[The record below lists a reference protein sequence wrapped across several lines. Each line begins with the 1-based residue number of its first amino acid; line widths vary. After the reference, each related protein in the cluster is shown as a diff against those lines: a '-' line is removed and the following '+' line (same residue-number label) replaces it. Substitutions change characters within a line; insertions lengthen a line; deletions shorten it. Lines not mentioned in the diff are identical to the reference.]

1 MKLFFYAL
9 FLTLVSLTAAE
20 STETTPAVSELTL
33 PSLEFEIL
41 DQSLFIEQM
50 VTARARFEAAST
62 PEIVWPENTEGLRI
76 IDARIEQIGAT
87 DSTNYEA
94 RLTVLPIRPGI
105 QTIPALTIQIG
116 TATRATSAKQITVS
130 APRQAEEIQLRF
142 KPAKT
147 QVYLGEP
154 LRLEVTWTSALPLDA
169 LRELEFNPAFF
180 HDPAVEVVAPRATGP
195 EDEQLGLPV
204 GGRRII
210 ANNPHDPKNN
220 NRTLGSVTFPLFLRI
235 NEAGTFEIPATR
247 IQCARLLDK
256 GAGFT
261 SYAAF
266 FNNSFFE
273 APERSAHY
281 EKLYGLSSPLSI
293 EVLPLPEEGRR
304 ASFSGLFAPLS
315 VTTEITPTEAKVGQ
329 VMELRLRLQSPA
341 ASDFLALPPLTQ
353 VPALRHRF
361 WISPDTSTLWH
372 PDGREFITRF
382 RPLTTEVTA
391 FPPLEFQYFN
401 PAQGRY
407 ELLQTKTIPLT
418 IAPNEGQTHFAV
430 RSIPGAA
437 SAIES
442 NATGIWHNVTAN
454 PMNNALDQLTQI
466 LVGGFWFWLLFA
478 PILYFLLRPR
488 LTEAR
493 RRASNPAY
501 GRRARAYREFRKSGT
516 PASFRE
522 FLAASLEHPSGALTG
537 RDATRV
543 LREAG
548 ADDQTLVPVHALFA
562 EQDATDYD
570 PEART
575 PPTPQNLRP
584 LARRIHQ
591 LLNRSTLLII
601 LTLSLLSTQARADDC
616 TRAEAAFAE
625 ALTLASETPEAAQR
639 HFGEAA
645 LAFEASSKESHL
657 AGLSWLNAGNAW
669 FKTGE
674 VGRAIAAYRH
684 AEAYRPL
691 DKSLQANLSAARALS
706 LDQPPV
712 PSTPNWLRWPLALPL
727 RLQLALLAATWV
739 LVWLLLLARHRFPS
753 RALTGGTIAAT
764 VLCSLLGFSVI
775 TATLTDRRDGVL
787 IVDEIEA
794 RKGPGYSYAPAFQ
807 APLHNGLEFTI
818 TDTRPSWTQITLPDG
833 RQAWIP
839 ANAVTAIEQ

>member
-1 MKLFFYAL
+1 MKLFFYAF
-9 FLTLVSLTAAE
+9 FLTHVSLTAAE
-20 STETTPAVSELTL
+20 ITETTPAPSEVPLAL
-33 PSLEFEIL
+33 LELEIL

-94 RLTVLPIRPGI
+94 RLTVLPIRSGI
-105 QTIPALTIQIG
+105 QAIPALTIQIG

-130 APRQAEEIQLRF
+130 SPRQAEEIQLQF

-147 QVYLGEP
+147 KIYLGEP
-154 LRLEVTWTSALPLDA
+154 LRLEVTWSSSLPLDS

-180 HDPAVEVVAPRATGP
+180 HDPTIEVVAPRATGP

-210 ANNPHDPKNN
+210 ANNPHDPKKN
-220 NRTLGSVTFPLFLRI
+220 NRTLGTVRFPLFLRI

-281 EKLYGLSSPLSI
+281 EKLYGLSAPLTI

-315 VTTEITPTEAKVGQ
+315 VTSEITPTEAKVGQ
-329 VMELRLRLQSPA
+329 VMELRLRVQSPA
-341 ASDFLALPPLTQ
+341 ASECLTLPPLTQ

-361 WISPDTSTLWH
+361 WVSPDTSTLWR

-382 RPLTTEVTA
+382 RPLTTEITA

-407 ELLQTKTIPLT
+407 ELLKTKAIPLT

-437 SAIES
+437 SPIES
-442 NATGIWHNVTAN
+442 NAAGIWHNATAS

-466 LVGGFWFWLLFA
+466 LVGGFWFWLLLG
-478 PILYFLLRPR
+478 PILYFLLRSR

-493 RRASNPAY
+493 LRASNPAY
-501 GRRARAYREFRKSGT
+501 GRRACAYRKFRKSGT
-516 PASFRE
+516 PTSFRE
-522 FLAASLEHPSGALTG
+522 FLAASIDHPSGALTG
-537 RDATRV
+537 GDATRV

-548 ADDQTLVPVHALFA
+548 ADDQTITPVHALFA

-575 PPTPQNLRP
+575 TPAAQNLRP

-591 LLNRSTLLII
+591 LLNRSTLLIL
-601 LTLSLLSTQARADDC
+601 LTFGLLSLQARADDW

-625 ALTLASETPEAAQR
+625 ALTLASEKPEAAQH

-645 LAFEASSKESHL
+645 LAFEASAKEHHL
-657 AGLSWLNAGNAW
+657 TGLSWLNAGNAW

-739 LVWLLLLARHRFPS
+739 LVWLLLLTRHRLHH
-753 RALTGGTIAAT
+753 RALTGGAIAAT
-764 VLCSLLGFSVI
+764 VLCCLLGFSVI
-775 TATLTDRRDGVL
+775 TASLSKHRDGVL

-818 TDTRPSWTQITLPDG
+818 SDSRPSWTQITLPDG

-839 ANAVTAIEQ
+839 ESSVTAIQD